1 MTKSERAELL
11 RKLEGFAQ
19 RQQERKQFRAEAAA
33 YMRRARSRYRRAARR
48 KVAA

>member
-11 RKLEGFAQ
+11 RKLDGFTERQ
-19 RQQERKQFRAEAAA
+19 RKRTTKRRRYFRN
-33 YMRRARSRYRRAARR
+33 YLRAAITRR